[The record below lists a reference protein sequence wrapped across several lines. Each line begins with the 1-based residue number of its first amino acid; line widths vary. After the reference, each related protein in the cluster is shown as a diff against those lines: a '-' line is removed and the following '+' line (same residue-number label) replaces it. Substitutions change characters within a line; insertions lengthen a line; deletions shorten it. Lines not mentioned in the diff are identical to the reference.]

1 MDGNQRVVEFITRT
15 TWDHL
20 PPEVQHTVRMALLD
34 VLGATLAGTLT
45 RVSRIATQFAAE
57 TWPGSA
63 STILL
68 AGQRAS
74 AIGAAFANGYAANGV
89 DIDDCGLYTKGH
101 PGVQI
106 FPTALA
112 LAEAQGLGGKQ
123 LLAAMVIGYEVAHRA
138 ARIWHAT
145 HEIYQACGSWGS
157 VACAAVASALMG
169 LPPQQVWHALGI
181 AEYHAPNLP
190 MLRDIDHPAMVKH
203 GIGWGAMTGISAAR
217 LAALG
222 FTGIPSLFGFEEYA
236 DWTADLGERY
246 IMAGGVVWKRYA
258 CCAWVHAALHGAQVL
273 MQQHGFRAEDV
284 AHVRVEAYDDAAR
297 LGVRLPTTTEEA
309 QFNMAW
315 PLAALLVDGE
325 VGPEQVLEERLADPR
340 IRALASRVEVVE
352 TAEMNDLYRRALAGE
367 PDGKFANVVTITLRD
382 GRVLCSGVVEA
393 AEIKY
398 PQSCWDMP
406 ALEEK
411 FRRVAGRVLDAPRVE
426 ALVEM
431 VHHFED
437 LPDVRA
443 LTALL
448 ER

>member
-15 TWDHL
+15 RWDDL
-20 PPEVQHTVRMALLD
+20 PPEVQQVARMALLD

-45 RVSRIATQFAAE
+45 RVGRITAQFGTE
-57 TWPGSA
+57 TWPGDE

-68 AGQRAS
+68 AGRKAS

-101 PGVQI
+101 PGVLI

-112 LAEAQGLGGKQ
+112 LAEAQILGGAQ
-123 LLAAMVIGYEVAHRA
+123 MLAAMVIGYEVAHRA
-138 ARIWHAT
+138 ARIWHAA
-145 HEIYQACGSWGS
+145 HEVYQACGSWGS

-169 LPPQQVWHALGI
+169 LPPEQVWHALGI

-203 GIGWGAMTGISAAR
+203 GIGWGAITGISAAR

-222 FTGIPSLFGFEEYA
+222 FTGIPGLFGFEAYA
-236 DWTADLGERY
+236 DWVADIGERY

-258 CCAWVHAALHGAQVL
+258 CCAWTHAALHGTQVL
-273 MQQHGFRAEDV
+273 MQQYGFRAGDV
-284 AHVRVEAYDDAAR
+284 AHIRVEAYDDAAR

-325 VGPEQVLEERLADPR
+325 VGPDQVLEERLADPR
-340 IRALASRVEVVE
+340 IRDLAGRVEVVE
-352 TAEMNDLYRRALAGE
+352 TPEMNELYRKALAGE
-367 PDGKFANVVTITLRD
+367 PGGRFANVVTITLRD
-382 GRVLCSGVVEA
+382 GRALSSGVVEA
-393 AEIKY
+393 PEIKY

-411 FRRVAGRVLDAPRVE
+411 FRRVTGQVLDAPRVE
-426 ALVEM
+426 ALVKI
-431 VHHFED
+431 VRHFED
-437 LPDVRA
+437 VPDVRT

-448 ER
+448 G